1 MNEIFRH
8 KIPADS
14 EKAETRILE
23 ARALLDMVKRGAGDE
38 FGFKVPDLISLH
50 DAFKGNPYFEKDR
63 EWVRDQLVNQVG
75 NQSSALEKLNILE
88 YLSGDY
94 QELAGQLLEKYVD
107 SIKQTCK
114 YYKSVTEDSEAS
126 REIRSESARF
136 AKVFRNTI
144 HKIYEPEQREEMEDK
159 FGFEDILDK
168 TLKDSKYNKVKIR
181 ISHLNPPELKD
192 ISLVPIE
199 DQWRELTLFLK
210 SVEKPT
216 RELVNWSGDSIADR
230 KHFLAE
236 QTNKALAV
244 GVELVRQMPE
254 QDRELSGRRLFE
266 LCKTA
271 NMLLPELAWSK
282 GWTGST
288 HREVSVPFERIDDPG
303 IYKSFIEERVKT
315 ERKKRG
321 SKKEE
326 DEDQKKGFA
335 IEIERHLANVGI
347 EHDIPELVETQMA
360 HLGTRFEEYES
371 IPNTDPIYEALAK
384 RAESDQKYQPCLDK
398 FQVSYQD
405 YMNKKLG
412 RAYKDDQLIIQDRLA
427 DFLDPAFDWEGSV
440 KVLEEMH
447 QSNNLDSGRG
457 KTEYFPK
464 KLIDKCIQSTVSLPD
479 EQRKERLSF
488 LEKLWARSS
497 ENASVFSETLMREG
511 LFEEAANLAG
521 SKNDGNHIAK
531 ILKENEQA
539 GIETLWKTKGW
550 DPTGVISTLV
560 SEARKQGTPALS
572 SVLGAADR
580 YLLSFSQVDR
590 DRYVAEDAEKIEK
603 LLTSLIL
610 PAKQYDEKYVSPF
623 NEEET
628 DAIRDRIN
636 QYHSFSWQLWQ
647 QGQIPSNR
655 ETREHVLRMFVEDG
669 RDLSVAE
676 LGLGANQK
684 IEICI
689 AAGKVA
695 LERKDSQALKRAV
708 DDAKRLKVYEENK
721 DARERVSELEKDQE
735 MLALQT
741 NVAEMDA
748 GRLQALLE
756 KSPYEKEKILNAL
769 IESGKY
775 HEAITLCGELGQEMI
790 ARQLVSHGALEV
802 AEELVSIAPSKA
814 LPNRKELLTLIAYK
828 KAGGTTTLEKNEQ
841 IGKLT
846 DELPTL
852 LRTQGKNETEVL
864 NIIKEHVSDDQ
875 RFIINQCL
883 LDMSTEEFSKTVPS
897 YETKALNNFYLDRLF
912 DHGKYEEAVRFAVLH
927 EDGMLPKLVDRM
939 AKSENF
945 KDIGPLLYKVTDVD
959 TAFEIANTLIE
970 TGKKDMALDLAK
982 RFVGSLKSDSLIFK
996 NIEQELRNISW
1007 NTNKFGAPRERA
1019 KSLIELERLIFSTG
1033 SYSSL
1038 AHIQSLFPKDEK
1050 FDIFVKPLFDSFLES
1065 KPEFHDLAK
1074 LLTAMGTNGTQ
1085 WYSKFVIERGTSK
1098 NVGTFIAAIESI
1110 MPREEA
1116 MKKYSS
1122 VYATSIGLSA
1132 KEAFVENVQSLSS
1145 QEKIQSFI
1153 ERYNP
1158 EDSKDIV
1165 LLASVSLDKQEWNKF
1180 LQGLPSN
1187 EERERAVMLAD
1198 WYAAPRT
1205 EERELGPVI
1214 ERAASNIAE
1223 AIEANDFDS
1232 LRLSLDTILSA
1243 RTTEAASKLT
1253 KIFLNHLE
1261 QGGSS
1266 GTTYQIV
1273 STLSKMESFK
1283 ANTVLSEIMSAEGT
1297 PDVLSRYIIRLLVE
1311 NGHLDAD
1318 LRGYFEEKRIADR
1331 SDSGKKLQDAVERF
1345 RLLMQKYGI
1354 NPDSSIMRYTDGRST
1369 EEISSSLEGMIEQV
1383 KNLEMGG
1390 EYEAL
1395 GEQLLNDLNMR
1406 LLYFLRKGGRTKFS
1420 LINDYNFAKFTNVL
1434 QNGNELELHTDP
1446 LNTFE
1451 QTISQC
1457 HDSEKTKQIVQRV
1470 RSGRFPLTSDTKE
1483 AVFDCLVDANAESQT
1498 EQARSLIGNTLGRSE
1513 FGAFARAIMYRSF
1526 IDQLDSKEN
1535 TNVIENLWRSAGKDL
1550 GSLNAFLTQ
1559 CESVF
1564 GSNLDNLKVPLAIE
1578 KNSSD
1583 DLPLQQC
1590 INEETLD
1597 IGISKF
1603 EPSLLALGKK
1613 MIDNARKATQQ
1624 GKLQKEERDRLISGY
1639 QEPESVLCTLLE
1651 NELPASFAPA
1661 LGEWKSHIQ
1670 AAIQASREAKTANR
1684 GESQTRQ
1691 LSLRYLDKTASL
1703 PEYLRFADSA
1713 MCCFTS
1719 KNFQGSGSQQ
1729 YIARIWKDPLS
1740 FVFHIEEPGVEQSD
1754 RRNSVG
1760 FVFGSYGTNR
1770 DSEPVLLLN
1779 GVYMDRKTDLAARK
1793 VIQTIEEQ
1801 LAKPLGCKEVLIASQ
1816 HAGRSN
1822 YGADF
1827 ENTDKEYLRLR
1838 AIKQKW
1844 NDEPEQTTY
1853 DDLALVAVENNEGRA
1868 QDSQVVNRWAKT
1880 GRHIFRKT
1888 VSS

>member
-23 ARALLDMVKRGAGDE
+23 ARALLDMVKRGASDE
-38 FGFKVPDLISLH
+38 FGFKVSDLKGLH

-94 QELAGQLLEKYVD
+94 QELAGQLLEKNVD
-107 SIKQTCK
+107 SIKQTCE
-114 YYKSVTEDSEAS
+114 YHKSSAENSEAS
-126 REIRSESARF
+126 RETRIASAQF

-144 HKIYEPEQREEMEDK
+144 NKIYEPEQREEMEDK
-159 FGFEDILDK
+159 FGFEDTLDK

-181 ISHLNPPELKD
+181 ISHLSPPELKD
-192 ISLVPIE
+192 ILQTPIE
-199 DQWRELTLFLK
+199 DQWRELTLFLEN
-210 SVEKPT
+210 VEKPT
-216 RELVNWSGDSIADR
+216 RELTNWSGDSIADR
-230 KHFLAE
+230 KHFLVE

-244 GVELVRQMPE
+244 GVELVRQMSE
-254 QDRELSGRRLFE
+254 QDKELAGRRLFE

-288 HREVSVPFERIDDPG
+288 HREVSVPFERIDNPD
-303 IYKSFIEERVKT
+303 IFKSFIKEKAKS
-315 ERKKRG
+315 ERKKSG
-321 SKKEE
+321 SKNEE
-326 DEDQKKGFA
+326 DEDRKKGFE

-347 EHDIPELVETQMA
+347 ENDIPELVETQMA

-371 IPNTDPIYEALAK
+371 IPNSDPIYEALAK
-384 RAESDQKYQPCLDK
+384 RAEIDEKYQPCLDK
-398 FQVSYQD
+398 FQVSYQC
-405 YMNKKLG
+405 YMNKKLS

-447 QSNNLDSGRG
+447 QSNNSDSGRG

-497 ENASVFSETLMREG
+497 ENASIFSEILIREG
-511 LFEEAANLAG
+511 LFEEAAELAG
-521 SKNDGNHIAK
+521 SKNDSTHIAK
-531 ILKENEQA
+531 ILRENEQA

-550 DPTGVISTLV
+550 DPTNVISTLV

-603 LLTSLIL
+603 LLTSLIV

-628 DAIRDRIN
+628 GAIRDRIN

-647 QGQIPSNR
+647 QGQIPSYR
-655 ETREHVLRMFVEDG
+655 ETREHVLHMFVEDG
-669 RDLSVAE
+669 RDLSIAE

-684 IEICI
+684 IEIYI
-689 AAGKVA
+689 ASGKVA
-695 LERKDSQALKRAV
+695 LERKDGQALKRAV
-708 DDAKRLKVYEENK
+708 DDAKRLKVYEENE

-775 HEAITLCGELGQEMI
+775 HEAITLCGELGQEKI
-790 ARQLVSHGALEV
+790 ARQLISHGALEI
-802 AEELVSIAPSKA
+802 AEELVSITPSKA

-828 KAGGTTTLEKNEQ
+828 KAGGKTILEKNEQ

-846 DELPTL
+846 DELPAL
-852 LRTQGKNETEVL
+852 LRVQEKNETEIL
-864 NIIKEHVSDDQ
+864 NTVKEHVSDDQ

-883 LDMSTEEFSKTVPS
+883 LDMSAEEFSKAVPS

-945 KDIGPLLYKVTDVD
+945 KDIGPLIHRVTDID
-959 TAFEIANTLIE
+959 TAFEIVNTLNE
-970 TGKKDMALDLAK
+970 AGKKDMALDLVK
-982 RFVGSLKSDSLIFK
+982 RFVGSLKSDSPIFK
-996 NIEQELRNISW
+996 KIIKESETAWFAKKSD
-1007 NTNKFGAPRERA
+1007 APPERA
-1019 KSLIELERLIFSTG
+1019 KSLTELKRLIFSTR
-1033 SYSSL
+1033 SLESL
-1038 AHIQSLFPKDEK
+1038 AHIRSLFSKEENFEK
-1050 FDIFVKPLFDSFLES
+1050 FAEPIFEGLLE
-1065 KPEFHDLAK
+1065 PETESRDLAK
-1074 LLTAMGTNGTQ
+1074 LLTAMGTDGTQ

-1098 NVGTFIAAIESI
+1098 NVGTFIAAIESL

-1132 KEAFVENVQSLSS
+1132 KEAFVENVQNLSS

-1158 EDSKDIV
+1158 EDSKDTV

-1223 AIEANDFDS
+1223 AIESNDFDS

-1273 STLSKMESFK
+1273 NTLSKMESFK
-1283 ANTVLSEIMSAEGT
+1283 ANTVLAEIMTAEGT

-1331 SDSGKKLQDAVERF
+1331 SDSGEKLRDAVERF

-1434 QNGNELELHTDP
+1434 QNGNELNLHTDP

-1457 HDSEKTKQIVQRV
+1457 HDAEKTEQIVQRV

-1498 EQARSLIGNTLGRSE
+1498 EQARSLVGNTLGRSE

-1526 IDQLDSKEN
+1526 IDQLASTEN
-1535 TNVIENLWRSAGKDL
+1535 THVIENLWRSAGKDL

-1564 GSNLDNLKVPLAIE
+1564 GSNLDNLKVPTVVE

-1583 DLPLQQC
+1583 DLPLQPC

-1597 IGISKF
+1597 IGITKF

-1624 GKLQKEERDRLISGY
+1624 GKLQKEERDRLISEY
-1639 QEPESVLCTLLE
+1639 QEPESVLCTLLA
-1651 NELPASFAPA
+1651 NELPVSFAPA
-1661 LGEWKSHIQ
+1661 LDEWKSHVQ

-1719 KNFQGSGSQQ
+1719 KNFQGSGPQQ

-1740 FVFHIEEPGVEQSD
+1740 FVFHIEEPGEEQSD

-1793 VIQTIEEQ
+1793 VIQTIEEH

-1868 QDSQVVNRWAKT
+1868 QDSNVVNRWAKT
-1880 GRHIFRKT
+1880 GKHIFRKT